1 MLYIMDRSWCVMTYN
16 NLHPVK
22 SMDIHYDIKLF
33 LIFIGYHKLTIMM
46 INYNTMMMSCHEKRY

>member
-1 MLYIMDRSWCVMTYN
+1 MLYIMDRSWCVMTY

-33 LIFIGYHKLTIMM
+33 LIFIGYHTLTIMM